1 MSDSGNIKC
10 VATNILGRATS
21 VGQLIIEGKTKGESD
36 CLFDHQTLQLK
47 GTVNIIWS
55 DTPCTDWNT
64 LLPFKALSD
73 QVSIRY
79 SGYCFLKLFIF
90 ICGFSPKVTC
100 LSEGN
105 EEIIRT

>member
-73 QVSIRY
+73 QDQLDIQVS
-79 SGYCFLKLFIF
+79 GFLKLFIF